1 MFFLSNISKNRKK
14 DIKTIAN
21 LVENIKKDLKDSSS
35 DLGEDLI
42 IAPLAYDG
50 KIVNRVATV
59 SGHMT
64 AIKNMINEHR
74 EVEEVLDQLV
84 AVEKS
89 VVKLKREIIK
99 SHIHSNVLEDDQLTQ
114 AEKLSYINE
123 ILNKFLK

>member
-1 MFFLSNISKNRKK
+1 MSNNSNDRKN
-14 DIKTIAN
+14 DAKTIAK
-21 LVENIKKDLKDSSS
+21 LVENIKNDLVDINRDS
-35 DLGEDLI
+35 DREDNLI

-89 VVKLKREIIK
+89 ILKRKREIIK
-99 SHIHSNVLEDDQLTQ
+99 NHINSNVLDDEDLTQ
-114 AEKLSYINE
+114 EEKLGYINE

>member
-1 MFFLSNISKNRKK
+1 MSNNANNRKN
-14 DIKTIAN
+14 DAKTIAK
-21 LVENIKKDLKDSSS
+21 LVENIKNDLSGINQDPDK
-35 DLGEDLI
+35 EDNLI
-42 IAPLAYDG
+42 IAPIAYDG

-74 EVEEVLDQLV
+74 EVEEVLEQLV

-89 VVKLKREIIK
+89 VLKIKREIIK
-99 SHIHSNVLEDDQLTQ
+99 NHINSNVLDDEELTQ
-114 AEKLSYINE
+114 EEKLGYINE

>member
-1 MFFLSNISKNRKK
+1 MSNTDKNRKN
-14 DIKTIAN
+14 DAKTIAKI
-21 LVENIKKDLKDSSS
+21 VENIKKDLKDI
-35 DLGEDLI
+35 DTDPEQEENII

-64 AIKNMINEHR
+64 AIRNMIDDHR

-89 VVKLKREIIK
+89 VLKLKREIIK
-99 SHIHSNVLEDDQLTQ
+99 DHIYSNVLNDSELTKD
-114 AEKLSYINE
+114 EKMGYINE
-123 ILNKFLK
+123 MLNKFMK